1 MSPLNFTMSAIIQH
15 GTNEFEVT
23 FTLDSYGEDPNATH
37 VMCFSAETNES

>member
-23 FTLDSYGEDPNATH
+23 IALDSNGEDPNATH

>member
-23 FTLDSYGEDPNATH
+23 ITLDSGEDPNATH